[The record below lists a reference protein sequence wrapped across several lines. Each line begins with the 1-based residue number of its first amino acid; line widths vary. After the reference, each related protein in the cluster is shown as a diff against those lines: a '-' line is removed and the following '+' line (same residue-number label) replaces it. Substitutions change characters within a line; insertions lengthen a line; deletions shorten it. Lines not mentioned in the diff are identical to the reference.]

1 MCLHKKK
8 SDHWYRNQEN
18 YRERFCYA
26 CLQVT
31 WCKIND
37 YIHDICEGCGRCF
50 DDYDPDVV
58 NPNLADDVLD
68 FFNQWKS
75 FVHDKIRRQG
85 IDIGDYND

>member
-26 CLQVT
+26 CLRVT

-37 YIHDICEGCGRCF
+37 YINDICEGCSRCYN
-50 DDYDPDVV
+50 DYDPDVV

-75 FVHDKIRRQG
+75 FVHDKIRKQG
-85 IDIGDYND
+85 IDVGDYND